1 MEEET
6 KTKTLNY
13 QLKVPS
19 TMSVNDAFHMYI
31 NEQCN
36 VWINMHQNNY
46 TISKSKKSRKITNSP
61 NISKN
66 PPSKIKNSPNI
77 PKKPPSKRI
86 DSSKII
92 KKTCGTKRKSK
103 SPIRK
108 QQSNQR
114 KKFLDSKTKKNKK
127 DESSSDESDGID
139 DLGDEDEKRI
149 KDTFYE
155 KKSNLEKN
163 KRQNFVNDTKP
174 QLNHVFE
181 DSDNENSSDKSD
193 ESDSEKYDANN
204 LSEDDQNVDEFTN
217 HGTPFI

>member
-6 KTKTLNY
+6 KTRTLNY

-31 NEQCN
+31 NEMCN

-46 TISKSKKSRKITNSP
+46 TISKIKKSRKITN
-61 NISKN
+61 
-66 PPSKIKNSPNI
+66 

-114 KKFLDSKTKKNKK
+114 KKSLDSKTKKNKK

-149 KDTFYE
+149 KDTFYQT
-155 KKSNLEKN
+155 KSNLEKI
-163 KRQNFVNDTKP
+163 KRENFFNTTTKQP
-174 QLNHVFE
+174 LENVFE

-193 ESDSEKYDANN
+193 ESDSEKSDANN
-204 LSEDDQNVDEFTN
+204 FSEEDQNAHEFTN
-217 HGTPFI
+217 HNTPYN

>member
-6 KTKTLNY
+6 KTRTLNY

-31 NEQCN
+31 NEMCN

-46 TISKSKKSRKITNSP
+46 TISKIKKSRKITNSP
-61 NISKN
+61 NIPKK
-66 PPSKIKNSPNI
+66 PPSKITNSPNI
-77 PKKPPSKRI
+77 PKKPSSKRI

-114 KKFLDSKTKKNKK
+114 KKSLDSKTKKNKK

-163 KRQNFVNDTKP
+163 KRENFFNNTKQ
-174 QLNHVFE
+174 QLKNVFE
-181 DSDNENSSDKSD
+181 VSDNEKSSDKSG
-193 ESDSEKYDANN
+193 ESDSEESDANN
-204 LSEDDQNVDEFTN
+204 FSEDDQNADEFTN